1 MAKLLVVG
9 PEGRK
14 SEFKIARDI
23 TTIGRVDDN
32 DLVLSSASVSRKHAS
47 LEKRVFG
54 YFLKDLDSTNGTIV
68 NGEYI
73 REKRLN
79 DRDEIFMGDLMLVF
93 FYDDSEYE
101 ETVQEDRIPF
111 DAFGSPVAGAVPA
124 SPSTIEVD
132 IKKILKDKKRGK

>member
-1 MAKLLVVG
+1 
-9 PEGRK
+9 
-14 SEFKIARDI
+14 
-23 TTIGRVDDN
+23 
-32 DLVLSSASVSRKHAS
+32 
-47 LEKRVFG
+47 
-54 YFLKDLDSTNGTIV
+54 
-68 NGEYI
+68 
-73 REKRLN
+73 
-79 DRDEIFMGDLMLVF
+79 MGDLMLVF